1 MSASKLDES
10 VAGLSNKSLSLAPA
24 LGVAKF
30 NMKEP
35 VLFVKSELNLLS
47 KSSSLAPT
55 LRVTKFILINIV
67 KLSH

>member
-10 VAGLSNKSLSLAPA
+10 VAGLSNKRLSLAPA

-30 NMKEP
+30 NKKET

-55 LRVTKFILINIV
+55 LRVTKLITINIV